1 MEIEGAEKTK
11 SKKKQQCIRIH
22 KILEKKME
30 MEEESFEE
38 FMDDVAKDKEMRK
51 NMILYRDEEAIK
63 KLTPA

>member
-1 MEIEGAEKTK
+1 
-11 SKKKQQCIRIH
+11 
-22 KILEKKME
+22 

-63 KLTPA
+63 KLTPSQLKKKLADK